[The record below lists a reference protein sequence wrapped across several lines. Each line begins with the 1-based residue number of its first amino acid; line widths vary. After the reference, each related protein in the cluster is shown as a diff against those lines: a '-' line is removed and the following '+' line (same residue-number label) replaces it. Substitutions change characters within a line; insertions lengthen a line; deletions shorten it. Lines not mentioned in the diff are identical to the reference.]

1 MLNKAEMNIE
11 KKKKGEA
18 LLKVKDISLSFIQY
32 ASGLRQTELKVIS
45 NLSIEAYSGEI
56 LAVVGSSGSEKAFLH
71 MRY

>member
-45 NLSIEAYSGEI
+45 NLS
-56 LAVVGSSGSEKAFLH
+56 
-71 MRY
+71 